1 MEFLIELV
9 IEIIVEIIGAILEG
23 GFYKLSDKYMV
34 NTKTKRITK
43 FIIGTLILIGVIAIT
58 VYGLATKKGPII
70 IASLSYILSIVI
82 VRGVLF
88 FNGKNGKKWIDRL
101 FKWIARILHYGF
113 AITIIVLTAIFV
125 DRPVATPLIIGLS
138 AVAIGILF
146 CVDIHKL
153 RVLEKENAEKTKVPV
168 SDDNNDIFSQYDN
181 ENKLED

>member
-1 MEFLIELV
+1 MEVLIDIVAEL
-9 IEIIVEIIGAILEG
+9 IFEIIGAIIEG

-34 NTKTKRITK
+34 NTKAKRITK
-43 FIIGTLILIGVIAIT
+43 FVIGTLILIGVIAIT

-88 FNGKNGKKWIDRL
+88 FNGKNGKKWIDTL

-113 AITIIVLTAIFV
+113 AITIIVLTAKFV

-138 AVAIGILF
+138 IAAIIILF
-146 CVDIHKL
+146 CVDLHRL
-153 RVLEKENAEKTKVPV
+153 RVWDQQKAEKTKVPV
-168 SDDNNDIFSQYDN
+168 SDDNDDIFSQNDN
-181 ENKLED
+181 KNKLED